1 MQSSQTLKMF
11 SQFFTGFLKF
21 TFNFEHLEKKDESH
35 NLCISE
41 VIDGKKRIYEYV
53 QRVTI

>member
-1 MQSSQTLKMF
+1 MQLPQTLKIF
-11 SQFFTGFLKF
+11 PQFFTAFLKF
-21 TFNFEHLEKKDESH
+21 TFNFEHLEKKDEPH

-41 VIDGKKRIYEYV
+41 VIDGKKRVYEYV